1 VKFKIRPE
9 TIPLSINRPNCRQIL
24 DCASPSAFAARQ
36 SAAPARRRL
45 ALWADAGSAKAV
57 EGHRSPRRYR
67 ADASFLQFMAPL
79 YDFTDDG
86 KARLVKVVAVPL
98 CGISRL

>member
-9 TIPLSINRPNCRQIL
+9 TIPLSINRPNCRQVL
-24 DCASPSAFAARQ
+24 DCASP
-36 SAAPARRRL
+36 L

-57 EGHRSPRRYR
+57 EGHRNPRRYR

-79 YDFTDDG
+79 CDFTDDG
-86 KARLVKVVAVPL
+86 KARLVNSPF
-98 CGISRL
+98 

>member
-1 VKFKIRPE
+1 VKFKTHAGE
-9 TIPLSINRPNCRQIL
+9 SIPLSINRPNCRQVL

-45 ALWADAGSAKAV
+45 ALLADASSAKAV

-67 ADASFLQFMAPL
+67 ADAIFFAVHGTIVR
-79 YDFTDDG
+79 FH
-86 KARLVKVVAVPL
+86 KRLEHSAD
-98 CGISRL
+98 